1 MVGEQGGRQGPG
13 VHTTDAFAGG
23 DHRGAEDVES
33 PTLLIVDDDDQLRTR
48 VMRAM
53 NARGYLAREAATGAA
68 ALSLA
73 EREPMDFAVVDLR
86 LPDMTGLDVV
96 RGLKAASSKTRVVVL
111 TGYGSIATALEAM
124 RLGADDY
131 LAKPVDADDVTRAL
145 TGENGPGDLAQ
156 AVPSLARVEWEHIN
170 RVLLDCEGNISA
182 TARALGIHRRSLQ
195 RKLAKFPTSR

>member
-1 MVGEQGGRQGPG
+1 MAGEQGGRQGLG
-13 VHTTDAFAGG
+13 VGPTDTVAAG
-23 DHRGAEDVES
+23 HREAESVES
-33 PTLLIVDDDDQLRTR
+33 PTLLIVDDDDNLRIR

-53 NARGYLAREAATGAA
+53 MARGYLARDAATGAA

-96 RGLKAASSKTRVVVL
+96 RGLKAISPQTRVVVL

-124 RLGADDY
+124 RLGADEY

-145 TGENGPGDLAQ
+145 AGETGLSEPAPT
-156 AVPSLARVEWEHIN
+156 VPSLARVEWEHIN

-195 RKLAKFPTSR
+195 RKLAKFPTFR